1 MKVAVIDYGRGNL
14 FSLGQ
19 ALQTVGAD
27 VELADQADVIRNAE
41 CIVLPGVGAFKDAMM
56 GLRERGLIDP
66 LKDAAK
72 QGTPLLGIC
81 VGCQM
86 LLDVSYEFGEHEGL
100 ALIAGAVQMLPR
112 PRPDESDLIRIPN
125 VGWHEIELASKEP
138 SSSVLLHRSWM
149 YFVHSYAPRPRNAEN
164 ILATISVNGE
174 KVPIAVHRDNVF
186 GVQFHPEKSGTAGLD
201 LLGRFLGNAQKLK
214 R

>member
-1 MKVAVIDYGRGNL
+1 
-14 FSLGQ
+14 
-19 ALQTVGAD
+19 
-27 VELADQADVIRNAE
+27 
-41 CIVLPGVGAFKDAMM
+41 
-56 GLRERGLIDP
+56 
-66 LKDAAK
+66 
-72 QGTPLLGIC
+72 
-81 VGCQM
+81 
-86 LLDVSYEFGEHEGL
+86 
-100 ALIAGAVQMLPR
+100 
-112 PRPDESDLIRIPN
+112 
-125 VGWHEIELASKEP
+125 
-138 SSSVLLHRSWM
+138 M